1 MAKAEIKKIFNAKAS
16 DIFKTVL
23 DFESYPQFVSEVKN
37 AKILKKNKAS
47 LEVELTV
54 NFVKET
60 TYTLKVQWEENK
72 KIWWELLE
80 GSIFKKNSGL
90 WKFEDLGSQ
99 TQVYYSLDVEVKI
112 FVPNMILKKAVA
124 VSLPKMVESFKK
136 QSEA

>member
-1 MAKAEIKKIFNAKAS
+1 MAQAETQKIFNAKAS
-16 DIFKTVL
+16 DVFKTVL
-23 DFESYPQFVSEVKN
+23 DFESYPEFISEVKD
-37 AKILKKNKAS
+37 AKILKKNKDS

-60 TYTLKVQWEENK
+60 TYTLKVQWEKDK

-80 GSIFKKNSGL
+80 GSLFKKNTGL

-112 FVPNMILKKAVA
+112 FVPKMILKKAVS

-136 QSEA
+136 KSEA